1 MRAGKHF
8 CLLLLIDIYL
18 HTFEVYSLINID
30 MYIYPKTVTT
40 IKILNISI
48 TSKSFLRS
56 ISSFR
61 SQSLLDQMLQEH
73 FRMVVGYLSF
83 KPVKLPN
90 KKPTKLEK
98 NPLFLI
104 IILFENLL
112 CLRTWCCHSDTFQ

>member
-1 MRAGKHF
+1 
-8 CLLLLIDIYL
+8 
-18 HTFEVYSLINID
+18 

-48 TSKSFLRS
+48 TSKSFLRP

-61 SQSLLDQMLQEH
+61 SWSLLDQMLQEH

-90 KKPTKLEK
+90 KKPTK
-98 NPLFLI
+98 
-104 IILFENLL
+104 
-112 CLRTWCCHSDTFQ
+112 